1 MMEWDLVSVVKWG
14 WLELEYWANLGGN
27 DGDVEICDAQK
38 VSTKIANDG
47 LVQGLIMSVWQ
58 RWLFCW
64 FMVHYYIEL
73 DW

>member
-1 MMEWDLVSVVKWG
+1 
-14 WLELEYWANLGGN
+14 
-27 DGDVEICDAQK
+27 VEICDAQK